1 LLGRRHEEEEK
12 EDDREKRADVDA
24 GGYST
29 VRG

>member
-12 EDDREKRADVDA
+12 EDDREEGADVDA